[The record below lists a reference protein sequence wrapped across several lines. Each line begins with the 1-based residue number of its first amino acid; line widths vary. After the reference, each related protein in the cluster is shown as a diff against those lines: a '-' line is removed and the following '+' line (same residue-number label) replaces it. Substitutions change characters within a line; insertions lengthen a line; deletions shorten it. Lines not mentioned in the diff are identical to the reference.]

1 MHIPF
6 EYLLKALRK
15 TYTMLYPAA
24 PINTCYIETSPKR
37 SSQMIYN
44 LLSDDR
50 PCMIA
55 RFGGFELSVTANYIG
70 VKSKRKDIISYIRG
84 KTPDLWWNTKTWQ
97 YLNNNAGFFPL
108 TLTEIERFCEL
119 MLKSAAQVD
128 ILGSWQDNEQ
138 FINFAPDM
146 KRVKLMLLEPFWNAS
161 PWTKALEGKK
171 VLVVHPFARSIEKQ
185 YNEQRNLLF
194 DNPDIIPL
202 FELSTIEAVQSI
214 GGQAPGFNSWF
225 EALAHMQ
232 KQIDHINF
240 DICLLGCGAYGFPLA
255 AYVKS
260 KGKKAVHLG
269 GALQLLFGIRGKRWE
284 NPDYGVKAWN
294 IPYGSYL
301 SLMNEHWIRPKK
313 NDIPLNANQVE
324 DACYW

>member
-1 MHIPF
+1 M
-6 EYLLKALRK
+6 
-15 TYTMLYPAA
+15 
-24 PINTCYIETSPKR
+24 
-37 SSQMIYN
+37 
-44 LLSDDR
+44 
-50 PCMIA
+50 
-55 RFGGFELSVTANYIG
+55 
-70 VKSKRKDIISYIRG
+70 
-84 KTPDLWWNTKTWQ
+84 
-97 YLNNNAGFFPL
+97 

-194 DNPDIIPL
+194 DNPDILPL

-225 EALAHMQ
+225 EALAHM
-232 KQIDHINF
+232 
-240 DICLLGCGAYGFPLA
+240 
-255 AYVKS
+255 
-260 KGKKAVHLG
+260 
-269 GALQLLFGIRGKRWE
+269 
-284 NPDYGVKAWN
+284 
-294 IPYGSYL
+294 L
-301 SLMNEHWIRPKK
+301 SLIHI
-313 NDIPLNANQVE
+313 
-324 DACYW
+324 